1 MNGLPLTGQR
11 RLVGTAEWFVPGAL
25 GCAYE
30 NRGPGTRSLTNCVA
44 AQPPP
49 SSPATSIRQVVMT
62 RALRSSSGDHH
73 IG

>member
-30 NRGPGTRSLTNCVA
+30 TEVQGPA
-44 AQPPP
+44 P
-49 SSPATSIRQVVMT
+49 
-62 RALRSSSGDHH
+62 
-73 IG
+73 